1 MAPKGIY
8 DSAMRGK
15 LEQDHKRELNQKF
28 KWAMGE
34 APRTAGCNKK
44 RPARPPRSEFARP
57 TKRESEY
64 TINKAAKMSRKSD
77 AYVNRIAAASDS
89 STEEDIREA
98 SAAPEI
104 DAGIAYSYDAAHG
117 PSTGGHILSMAL
129 AKAVEKY
136 ETKATEKLIM
146 EDYEVVEKE
155 NDDIFVGYAADDDF
169 ELV

>member
-8 DSAMRGK
+8 DNAMRGK

-44 RPARPPRSEFARP
+44 RPARAPRSEMARA
-57 TKRESEY
+57 TKREGEY
-64 TINKAAKMSRKSD
+64 NINKAAKMTRKSHV
-77 AYVNRIAAASDS
+77 YVHGPSASDS
-89 STEEDIREA
+89 SAEEDIREA
-98 SAAPEI
+98 SAAPEP

-117 PSTGGHILSMAL
+117 PNNGGHILSLAL

-136 ETKATEKLIM
+136 ETKATEKLVM

-155 NDDIFVGYAADDDF
+155 TDDASVGYSADDDF

>member
-1 MAPKGIY
+1 MAPKGIC

-15 LEQDHKRELNQKF
+15 LEQDHQRELNQKF

-44 RPARPPRSEFARP
+44 RPARPPRSEFARAM
-57 TKRESEY
+57 KREGGY
-64 TINKAAKMSRKSD
+64 TIGKAAKMGRKSNT
-77 AYVNRIAAASDS
+77 YVNRVVVSDS

-104 DAGIAYSYDAAHG
+104 DAGIAYSYDAEHG

-155 NDDIFVGYAADDDF
+155 KDDVSVGYAADDDF